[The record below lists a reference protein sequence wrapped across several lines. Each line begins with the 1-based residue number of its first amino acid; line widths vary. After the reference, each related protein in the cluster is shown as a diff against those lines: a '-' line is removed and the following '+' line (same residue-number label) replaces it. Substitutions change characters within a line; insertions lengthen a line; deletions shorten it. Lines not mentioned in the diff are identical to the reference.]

1 MTDDENTN
9 ETDGTEKSAE
19 ETLLETVEATVE
31 AVEETSEK
39 VDELT
44 ETVEQIDERV
54 DKVAKGAA
62 DTDQIEGGEAGEE
75 SEKTSEAEA
84 FKAALGGN

>member
-54 DKVAKGAA
+54 DKMATKTA
-62 DTDQIEGGEAGEE
+62 DTEQVGGA
-75 SEKTSEAEA
+75 EKSAETTDETSA